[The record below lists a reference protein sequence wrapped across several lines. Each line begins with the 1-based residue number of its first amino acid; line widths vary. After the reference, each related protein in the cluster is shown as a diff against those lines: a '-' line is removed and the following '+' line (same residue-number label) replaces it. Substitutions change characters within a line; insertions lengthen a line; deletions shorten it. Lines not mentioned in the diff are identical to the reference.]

1 MTRTTRRQ
9 SLKWGGSVLVA
20 FGLIALIWDGASL
33 ARMYLYQE
41 QSTST
46 LDHENLLRP
55 VKTMLDSVPKAGT
68 LLGSIS
74 IPRVRVSSV
83 IVEGTDDHTLT
94 LSVGHIPGTAV
105 PGREG
110 NVALAGHRDTFFR
123 GLRNIRNRDEIVLTT
138 SDGTHLY
145 EVESTRVVSPDD
157 VDVLNDVGRPLL
169 TLVTCYPF
177 YFLGSAPKRFIVQAH
192 RLGS

>member
-1 MTRTTRRQ
+1 MTRGTQRQ
-9 SLKWGGSVLVA
+9 SLRWGGSVLVI
-20 FGLIALIWDGASL
+20 FGLTALLWYGASL
-33 ARMYLYQE
+33 VRIHLYQGR
-41 QSTST
+41 STAA
-46 LDHENLLRP
+46 LDHENLFRP
-55 VKTMLDSVPKAGT
+55 AKTIVDSMPKAGT

-74 IPRVRVSSV
+74 IPRVKVSSV
-83 IVEGTDDHTLT
+83 IVEGTDEHTLT

-105 PGREG
+105 PGCEG

-145 EVESTRVVSPDD
+145 EVESTRIVWPDD
-157 VDVLNDVGRPLL
+157 VDVLKDVGRPLL

-177 YFLGSAPKRFIVQAH
+177 YYVGSAPKRFIVQAH

>member
-1 MTRTTRRQ
+1 MTRASRGQ
-9 SLKWGGSVLVA
+9 SLKWGSSVLVA
-20 FGLIALIWDGASL
+20 SGLIALIWDAASL
-33 ARMYLYQE
+33 VRIHLYQE
-41 QSTST
+41 QSTAT

-55 VKTMLDSVPKAGT
+55 VKTMAESPPRVGT

-74 IPRVRVSSV
+74 IPRVKVSSV

-105 PGREG
+105 PGRAG

-157 VDVLNDVGRPLL
+157 VDVLNDVGRPIL

-177 YFLGSAPKRFIVQAH
+177 YYVGSAPKRFVVQAR